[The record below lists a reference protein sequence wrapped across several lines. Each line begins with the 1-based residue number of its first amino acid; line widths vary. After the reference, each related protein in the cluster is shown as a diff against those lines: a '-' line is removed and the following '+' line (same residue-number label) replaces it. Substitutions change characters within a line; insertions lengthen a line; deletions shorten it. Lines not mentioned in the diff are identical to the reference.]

1 MLCGAFR
8 SKRTIWSTGLLVTGF
23 VLGSLFSSVAG
34 LGVGPAV
41 QAQQDA
47 RAARFWQQLTSL
59 LEPVSMPTMTDHR
72 AYMTPGGLVIAL
84 HFDNMDLNRAEN
96 LNWVAVGLPG
106 KFCLADQQRV
116 EAQNGPGF
124 THFHDLKN
132 DIHGGPPGTEGVWFI
147 HVAVRDL
154 QAPWGPV
161 AKGVDTNFMPT
172 PAPNC

>member
-1 MLCGAFR
+1 MFR
-8 SKRTIWSTGLLVTGF
+8 DLSRYKRLGWSAGLLATG
-23 VLGSLFSSVAG
+23 VLLGGLLAPSAG
-34 LGVGPAV
+34 LGPAAA

-47 RAARFWQQLTSL
+47 RAARFWQQLIGL
-59 LEPVSMPTMTDHR
+59 LEPVPMPTMTDHR

-106 KFCLADQQRV
+106 KFCLADQQRI

-132 DIHGGPPGTEGVWFI
+132 DIHGGAPGTEGVWFV
-147 HVAVRDL
+147 HVGVRDF

-161 AKGVDTNFMPT
+161 TKGVDTNFMPT